1 MPRFIPER
9 SPTIYE
15 HCLAAKARSP
25 RGNFT
30 HGCPNGTQRLL
41 VVGLQPV
48 GQRMIGFH
56 GVGSRLHIRGV
67 ETFNPHQHPKQAHK
81 NIRIIQK
88 NDCSVLRSTVN
99 LNLRDVRAAKSAAK
113 LPGQQ
118 SRYSSRGAV
127 ENQNGHRQWYEDG
140 PYHPMA
146 PLLPTTERQHLVCK
160 HLPKLLQLF
169 SWPDLSFNY
178 GLSVYSSGSTAKY
191 KGPITLALMQMLNAK
206 TC

>member
-1 MPRFIPER
+1 
-9 SPTIYE
+9 
-15 HCLAAKARSP
+15 
-25 RGNFT
+25 
-30 HGCPNGTQRLL
+30 
-41 VVGLQPV
+41 
-48 GQRMIGFH
+48 MIGFH